1 VFGAWLKVRARERRR
16 STLLVDDI
24 SSDLAASLAPLTA
37 ALDDPDVDVAT
48 EVAAL
53 AAQARSAIPSYL
65 GLAASISGDPTVTFT
80 AFPDDDQTPAIRAS
94 LRMPLPGLPRPDAV
108 GVGVGV
114 ALILYAGQPGAF
126 VDLAADLAWLT
137 GREHAEFELDQHL
150 DLPAQLDGT
159 VTLLAA
165 SRIDQAIGLLI
176 GRGRTPDEA
185 LREIDSHAARDAID
199 RAAAAARILA
209 DFCGQ

>member
-1 VFGAWLKVRARERRR
+1 VFGAWLEVRARERQR

-37 ALDDPDVDVAT
+37 AVDDPDVDVAA

-65 GLAASISGDPTVTFT
+65 GLAASISGDPAVTFT
-80 AFPDDDQTPAIRAS
+80 AFADDDQAPAIRAS
-94 LRMPLPGLPRPDAV
+94 LRMPLPHLPRPDAA
-108 GVGVGV
+108 GVGV

-159 VTLLAA
+159 VTPLAA
-165 SRIDQAIGLLI
+165 SRINQAIGLLI